1 MCPRVAV
8 CWCLT
13 VKHKTLYSGKYAA
26 WCCANTPGLKIKFH
40 FVLIEMVM
48 SEKHKFYQ
56 YQHNY
61 ALYSMINTP
70 TKWRVLVK
78 KNYSHDHSG
87 RYRAYCINVW
97 PNIAINTWKQCF
109 SYQFFVSRTIQ
120 HLIQCALVFFFPP
133 SPKTKSSVENCS
145 SSTVS

>member
-1 MCPRVAV
+1 MLLETRTGLHSVALQLILNEPGNNHNSFFQELAHSCNVWVSSINSSRVVLSNLKQSSQKWKYNDKQSEKEMCPRVAV

-61 ALYSMINTP
+61 ALYSNSTNDQYTDQM
-70 TKWRVLVK
+70 
-78 KNYSHDHSG
+78 
-87 RYRAYCINVW
+87 
-97 PNIAINTWKQCF
+97 
-109 SYQFFVSRTIQ
+109 
-120 HLIQCALVFFFPP
+120 
-133 SPKTKSSVENCS
+133 KSIG
-145 SSTVS
+145 